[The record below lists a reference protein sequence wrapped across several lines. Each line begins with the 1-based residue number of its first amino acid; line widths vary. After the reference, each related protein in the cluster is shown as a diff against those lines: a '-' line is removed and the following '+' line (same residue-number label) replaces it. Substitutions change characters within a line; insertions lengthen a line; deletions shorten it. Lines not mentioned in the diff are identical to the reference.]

1 MPGHKR
7 KTGVETCVHY
17 YDKQYLKFTLQLM
30 YGPTSFFPHL
40 CFAKQPWVCGF
51 HHHQN
56 TRPNTKEK
64 QINSSFS
71 LMEEVSRQSW
81 CPQGQSNK
89 ALMIPSWKT
98 AWWWH
103 MGSLYSYGPWEWL
116 WFNVSTN
123 TLSFWF
129 RWCFFLKGVGNR
141 NYYFNHFG
149 VENDGQGEAA
159 VLGHTLLFSSYQV
172 THG

>member
-1 MPGHKR
+1 
-7 KTGVETCVHY
+7 
-17 YDKQYLKFTLQLM
+17 
-30 YGPTSFFPHL
+30 
-40 CFAKQPWVCGF
+40 
-51 HHHQN
+51 
-56 TRPNTKEK
+56 
-64 QINSSFS
+64 
-71 LMEEVSRQSW
+71 MEEASRQSW

-89 ALMIPSWKT
+89 ALIIPSWKT
-98 AWWWH
+98 AWWSH
-103 MGSLYSYGPWEWL
+103 KGSLYSYGPWDWL

-149 VENDGQGEAA
+149 VENDGYGDAA